1 MLSLLA
7 TSEAHCYNFV
17 LLLLLA
23 YGQTGHRSFFFSFD
37 WNPHGAID
45 APIDALEASRST
57 GSAICS
63 TSVRVVDVD
72 LPLNGRRLLL

>member
-7 TSEAHCYNFV
+7 MSEAHCYNFV

-23 YGQTGHRSFFFSFD
+23 YSQTGHRSFFFSFD
-37 WNPHGAID
+37 WNSNGAID
-45 APIDALEASRST
+45 APIDALEVWRST

-63 TSVRVVDVD
+63 TSVRLVDVD
-72 LPLNGRRLLL
+72 LP